1 MDFKQAHREA
11 FYRYLLQGARRIS
24 SDDAKLLAEKR
35 SVTEST
41 ASIAPDSWADIIGDG
56 FDTNYLLSKCT
67 VVKVKGDKL
76 NVTGYSETDETEN
89 RVTYNEETT
98 RVDLA
103 SPAFTLPRFTIS
115 GTAPSGYSFAYQNA
129 AIPLKEVGVNVVV
142 SKELIEESASSLS
155 VEKLLV
161 DLLTKKLY
169 SEIERQIIVGRPQN
183 ATAANRRECQG
194 LHNYA
199 IQDTQVVTDTGSSA
213 ANHIQFSTLALAMEK
228 LRASGFA
235 SACWIF
241 GSGSMSG
248 FLHQSENSAAA
259 HPPADA
265 DMAAFARFLGK
276 PAYFTPHFT
285 YASGGDI
292 LALLV
297 DLKQYVI
304 AMHNEGVQVE
314 RLNEVAAATG
324 QVVLRA
330 TVRVGGNLI
339 DPKSYVQIVSN

>member
-35 SVTEST
+35 GVTESGT
-41 ASIAPDSWADIIGDG
+41 SIAPDSWADIIGDG

-67 VVKVKGDKL
+67 VVKVTGNKL
-76 NVTGYSETDETEN
+76 NVTGYSESDETQN
-89 RVTYNEETT
+89 RITYNEETT

-103 SPAFTLPRFTIS
+103 SAAFSLPRFTIS
-115 GTAPSGYSFAYQNA
+115 GESPAGYSYNYESI

-155 VEKLLV
+155 VEKMLV

-169 SEIERQIIVGRPQN
+169 SEIERQVINGRPLN
-183 ATAANRRECQG
+183 STAANRRECQG
-194 LHNYA
+194 LYNYA
-199 IQDTQVVTDTGSSA
+199 IQSTQIVTDTGSSG
-213 ANHIQFSTLALAMEK
+213 ANHIQFSTLARAMEK

-235 SACWIF
+235 SSCWIF
-241 GSGSMSG
+241 GSGSMSN

-285 YASGGDI
+285 YASSGDI

>member
-35 SVTEST
+35 GVTESGT
-41 ASIAPDSWADIIGDG
+41 SIAPDSWADIIGDG

-76 NVTGYSETDETEN
+76 NVTGYTESAETLN
-89 RVTYNEETT
+89 RITYNEETS

-103 SPAFTLPRFTIS
+103 SPVFTLPRFTVS
-115 GTAPSGYSFAYQNA
+115 GSAPANHAYNYENT
-129 AIPLKEVGVNVVV
+129 AIPLKEMGVNVVV
-142 SKELIEESASSLS
+142 SKELIEESASSLT
-155 VEKLLV
+155 VEKMLV

-169 SEIERQIIVGRPQN
+169 SEIERQIIVGRPVS

-194 LHNYA
+194 LYHYA
-199 IQDTQVVTDTGSSA
+199 IHSDQVVTDTGNSQ

-228 LRASGFA
+228 LRASGYA
-235 SACWIF
+235 NACWIF
-241 GSGSMSG
+241 GSGSMSN
-248 FLHQSENSAAA
+248 FLHQSENSASA
-259 HPPADA
+259 HPPADS
-265 DMAAFARFLGK
+265 DPAAFARFLGK
-276 PAYFTPHFT
+276 SAYYTPHFT
-285 YASGGDI
+285 YQSSGDI

-304 AMHNEGVQVE
+304 AMHNSGVQVE

-324 QVVLRA
+324 QAVLRA